1 MGSKKISLLRSTT
14 LFLKQVLQT
23 PITTNNHDS
32 SLKKKKKKKKPTVTF
47 FFFFLKTT
55 DSNFQYI
62 YIYIYK
68 TFNTNVTRKL
78 YKYNL

>member
-47 FFFFLKTT
+47 FFFLKTT
-55 DSNFQYI
+55 DSNFQ

>member
-1 MGSKKISLLRSTT
+1 MGSKKISLFRSTT

-62 YIYIYK
+62 YIYK
-68 TFNTNVTRKL
+68 KFNTNVTRKL

>member
-1 MGSKKISLLRSTT
+1 MGSKKISLFRSTT

-47 FFFFLKTT
+47 FFFWKQPTVTF
-55 DSNFQYI
+55 NI